1 MYREK
6 NNSMGFILG
15 VLTGGLLGAV
25 AALLYAPQT
34 GKQLRKDINYKKDE
48 LLNEA
53 SNVVDNAKKRA
64 SGIIAEAKERAGYIV
79 EEGKKK
85 ITSAGETAS
94 DFISEEKEMLMEE
107 ASKLSKVFKSETES
121 NKSDNRTD
129 NNKTDNSYNK
139 KKHS

>member
-1 MYREK
+1 MMSREK
-6 NNSMGFILG
+6 NNSNAFILG
-15 VLTGGLLGAV
+15 ILTGGLLGAA

-64 SGIIAEAKERAGYIV
+64 SGIIAEAKESAMQIV
-79 EEGKKK
+79 EDGKKK
-85 ITSAGETAS
+85 MSSAADSAS
-94 DFISEEKEMLMEE
+94 GFISQEKEMLMDE
-107 ASKLSKVFKSETES
+107 ASKLSKVFKSETEN
-121 NKSDNRTD
+121 NKS
-129 NNKTDNSYNK
+129 DNSYNK